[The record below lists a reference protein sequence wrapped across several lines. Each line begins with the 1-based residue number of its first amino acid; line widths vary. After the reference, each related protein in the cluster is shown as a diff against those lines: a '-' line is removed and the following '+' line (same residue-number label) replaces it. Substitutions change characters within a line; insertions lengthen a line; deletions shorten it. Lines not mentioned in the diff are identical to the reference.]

1 MSGHS
6 LSEGITPA
14 HPLPF
19 LAVYMRGKVVCATK
33 KSPYGTP
40 LDEAEVA
47 ITPPLLPG
55 YPNMTAHW
63 RSLPICQ
70 GLADN
75 EVPPLL
81 HRPFGP
87 IGWNGWGEKKHRQ

>member
-1 MSGHS
+1 MMHNLHS
-6 LSEGITPA
+6 SCDDHA
-14 HPLPF
+14 HALRSRV
-19 LAVYMRGKVVCATK
+19 AQ
-33 KSPYGTP
+33 
-40 LDEAEVA
+40 DEAEVA

-70 GLADN
+70 GLIDKE

-81 HRPFGP
+81 PGPFGP
-87 IGWNGWGEKKHRQ
+87 IGWNGWGEKQHRQ